1 MGAEQLCGAAND
13 SVRKKGDDGSPRLM
27 CDGLFDC
34 NIFMQKQESHL
45 KQGKV

>member
-1 MGAEQLCGAAND
+1 MGADHLCGLQMIALG
-13 SVRKKGDDGSPRLM
+13 KKGDGSPRLM